1 MLRTWHAAKPKK
13 KPNYDKDAITEELLA
28 AVVAVYENLD
38 GCGNHSS
45 LQVIV
50 DELDCG
56 VNPIK
61 VHKLLITAG
70 EMEKRKI
77 YESATADEVLSLW
90 KAGKAFHML

>member
-13 KPNYDKDAITEELLA
+13 KPNYDKD
-28 AVVAVYENLD
+28 ENLD

-90 KAGKAFHML
+90 KAGKAFHIL